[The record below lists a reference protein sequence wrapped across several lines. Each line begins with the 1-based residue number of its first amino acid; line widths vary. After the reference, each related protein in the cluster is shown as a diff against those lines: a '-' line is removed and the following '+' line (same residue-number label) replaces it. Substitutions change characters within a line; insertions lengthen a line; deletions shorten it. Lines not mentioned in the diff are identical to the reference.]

1 MTMDYYAEIGI
12 DSRVLGVIRCEGAL
26 PEDGRNLVAL
36 STWERTPRPSDNHAM
51 FLRDGAVVWE
61 DARSLDEAKIQA
73 WDRIKAARAAAETAP
88 LTVEG
93 RTFDATDIS
102 QRQIAGAVQLAL
114 IAGPTF
120 TVDWTLADNTSATL
134 TQAEIIAVGV
144 ALGQRTAAVY
154 SIGRGLR
161 AQIESAITVDQVD
174 SVSWPSE

>member
-1 MTMDYYAEIGI
+1 
-12 DSRVLGVIRCEGAL
+12 
-26 PEDGRNLVAL
+26 
-36 STWERTPRPSDNHAM
+36 
-51 FLRDGAVVWE
+51 
-61 DARSLDEAKIQA
+61 
-73 WDRIKAARAAAETAP
+73 
-88 LTVEG
+88 
-93 RTFDATDIS
+93 
-102 QRQIAGAVQLAL
+102 VQLAL